1 MVDHQSLKHFLTLL
15 LSWLFT
21 AILSTYFPSLPTHL
35 NNQSNINWT
44 TLFKNYFSTS
54 YLLCFPCYIISGAIS
69 PQSFTDIEL
78 TLIFGSLC
86 QHIASYIIER
96 KHIFFS
102 VMSPFYFYY
111 FFAFFFQNKKI
122 TYSRQMYVSSF
133 LLVIHTIFISF
144 LNTVCTHNFVKSCVA
159 FLCTS
164 CGLGWSWNLLPAV
177 IETK

>member
-21 AILSTYFPSLPTHL
+21 PILSTYFPSLPTHL

-102 VMSPFYFYY
+102 DESVLLLLFLCL
-111 FFAFFFQNKKI
+111 FFQDKKI
-122 TYSRQMYVSSF
+122 TYSGQMYVSSF
-133 LLVIHTIFISF
+133 LLVMHTIFISF
-144 LNTVCTHNFVKSCVA
+144 LNTVCTHKFVKTCVA
-159 FLCTS
+159 FLCIS
-164 CGLGWSWNLLPAV
+164 CGLGWSWNLLPDV